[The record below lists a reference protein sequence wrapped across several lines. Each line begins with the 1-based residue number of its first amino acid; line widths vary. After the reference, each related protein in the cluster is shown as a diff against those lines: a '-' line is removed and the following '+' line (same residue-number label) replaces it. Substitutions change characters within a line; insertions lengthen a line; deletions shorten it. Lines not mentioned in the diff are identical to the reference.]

1 MAVVGVVVPSPVVEQ
16 SIHHCTGLMVVG
28 SQWHNTDFLNT
39 QTATDP
45 TCFTTLW
52 WHSPCPRRAAT
63 CPGPGSW
70 RPWPGRRWTRGP
82 ASWWS
87 RMGLTSVLRCIAVA
101 LGHWCDHYETV
112 YNTDWD
118 QESTGTDTDT
128 GHASLSLASVLLH
141 CQHCHNP
148 NHLTTTLRIIAILTF
163 ILLQLQLTLTRD
175 FCNRNNWDSFPQS
188 WPWQE
193 TRLVIIQLSSVRS
206 FDSRPCQLDR

>member
-52 WHSPCPRRAAT
+52 HSPCPRRAE

-118 QESTGTDTDT
+118 QESTGTDT
-128 GHASLSLASVLLH
+128 GHASLSLASSVLLH

-175 FCNRNNWDSFPQS
+175 FCKRNNWDSFPQS

>member
-118 QESTGTDTDT
+118 QESTGTDT
-128 GHASLSLASVLLH
+128 GHAMPACL
-141 CQHCHNP
+141 
-148 NHLTTTLRIIAILTF
+148 
-163 ILLQLQLTLTRD
+163 
-175 FCNRNNWDSFPQS
+175 WPQS
-188 WPWQE
+188 SSTANIATTPTIWQQ
-193 TRLVIIQLSSVRS
+193 RCALLP
-206 FDSRPCQLDR
+206 FLHLYYCNFN